1 MLPLIPIH
9 LRVLAIMFRITFLSM
24 MLFILVQVVLTQGA
38 AVAETASADSRT
50 SEEMLLLGERM
61 YREGILPNGEPMQ
74 AMVAADV
81 PVDG

>member
-24 MLFILVQVVLTQGA
+24 ILFILTQGA